1 MRTLRVHPRCSILL
15 LLAIMSHGFPAVAQ
29 RLATT
34 DVDTMLV
41 QAREEIR
48 NFEKAGGRKD
58 DPNHPV
64 EKWVRAL
71 WAFHEESPRTP
82 ESAKAASE
90 AVHLLIHADHFQEA
104 YERADRV
111 PPDDAAWQSL
121 AGVLLEAASL
131 QKNFSHFFEKLQSV
145 LSSAPDAAVRAAIQL
160 NLGRGWLAQ
169 KDEEKAK
176 AAFQAAIK
184 SAGDSASGRQAER
197 QLYELLNLGPGQPAP
212 LFSATAMNGSR
223 ISLADLLGKPVL
235 IVFWSST

>member
-1 MRTLRVHPRCSILL
+1 M
-15 LLAIMSHGFPAVAQ
+15 MF
-29 RLATT
+29 
-34 DVDTMLV
+34 
-41 QAREEIR
+41 
-48 NFEKAGGRKD
+48 
-58 DPNHPV
+58 
-64 EKWVRAL
+64 
-71 WAFHEESPRTP
+71 
-82 ESAKAASE
+82 
-90 AVHLLIHADHFQEA
+90 
-104 YERADRV
+104 Y
-111 PPDDAAWQSL
+111 DAAWQSL

-131 QKNFSHFFEKLQSV
+131 QKNFTHFFEKLQSV

-212 LFSATAMNGSR
+212 LFSATALNGSR
-223 ISLADLLGKPVL
+223 ISLADHRGEPVV